1 MKTSHRGLRGTI
13 LAASGDDAAGRA
25 LTASEA
31 RFRSLIANA
40 TDIISI
46 LASDGAFQYVSPSIE
61 RILGYGRDDLVGR
74 NAFSFVHPDDLD
86 ATRSAF
92 EQAVND
98 PAFVPKAEFRF
109 RHRDGSWRW
118 LESMGTNLL
127 DDADVGGFV
136 VNSRDVTARIE
147 AEAALARERDLLR
160 TLMDQLPDAVYV
172 KDTSSR
178 FLRLNPATAQTLG
191 IVDPADAVG
200 KTDFDFF
207 PETLARQYFTD
218 EQEVIATGKPL
229 LNRLEPQSEDELAAF
244 WWLTSTVPLR
254 DATGSIIGIV
264 GSGRNI
270 TERLRTEE
278 ALRESEARHRAL
290 LTALP
295 DIVFR
300 LDRAGTYLDYKA
312 DRLTDLA
319 APPESL
325 LGRTVGEVLP
335 IAVAG
340 PVGEAIGR
348 VLDSGGTETLEYT
361 LDIAGVR
368 RDFEARLVAAGPDEV
383 VAVVRDITDRKR
395 LECELRDAV
404 ASAQAASRATSQ
416 LLDMMSHELRTPMQA
431 VMGYAELLLA
441 GPKGSLTAEQSEDV
455 RCIHQGATRLVGF
468 VKQMLDLSR
477 LEAGQMGLKSE
488 PVDLPQIVDEV
499 RQNVAPQA
507 AEKSLRLHVD
517 LPQDLPPVLG
527 DAMGIHQ
534 ILLNLVG
541 NAVKFTD
548 RGAVRI
554 SARVVA
560 DRVEIEVNDTG
571 IGIAADALPHIF
583 EEFHQ
588 ADSGT
593 TRRYDGAGLGL
604 AIARR
609 LAEQQAGEIRVTS
622 QFGVGSIF
630 TLQLSIALSPVAAS

>member
-1 MKTSHRGLRGTI
+1 
-13 LAASGDDAAGRA
+13 
-25 LTASEA
+25 
-31 RFRSLIANA
+31 
-40 TDIISI
+40 
-46 LASDGAFQYVSPSIE
+46 
-61 RILGYGRDDLVGR
+61 
-74 NAFSFVHPDDLD
+74 
-86 ATRSAF
+86 
-92 EQAVND
+92 
-98 PAFVPKAEFRF
+98 
-109 RHRDGSWRW
+109 
-118 LESMGTNLL
+118 
-127 DDADVGGFV
+127 
-136 VNSRDVTARIE
+136 
-147 AEAALARERDLLR
+147 
-160 TLMDQLPDAVYV
+160 
-172 KDTSSR
+172 
-178 FLRLNPATAQTLG
+178 
-191 IVDPADAVG
+191 
-200 KTDFDFF
+200 
-207 PETLARQYFTD
+207 
-218 EQEVIATGKPL
+218 
-229 LNRLEPQSEDELAAF
+229 NRLEPQSEDELAAF

-319 APPESL
+319 APPESF

-609 LAEQQAGEIRVTS
+609 LAEQQAGDIRVTS